1 MGYNLYRKR
10 LCTLTVS
17 YKNLDVKGS
26 HYITASGGTR
36 FETACN
42 HKSNSMTIDTS
53 SWADGQYSIQVY
65 GQAVMKDAKPSMDD
79 DDWTKNTNN
88 KANYIQLD

>member
-1 MGYNLYRKR
+1 
-10 LCTLTVS
+10 
-17 YKNLDVKGS
+17 
-26 HYITASGGTR
+26 
-36 FETACN
+36 
-42 HKSNSMTIDTS
+42 MTIDTS